1 MSSCSILRAIEQ
13 AEQQIANFI
22 NNPTALTTTQRTR
35 LVSLINSISGAVREL
50 PLRVGPK
57 TDILNRLTQA
67 ANLLSTGPATLA
79 TILAVLQILSLVALK
94 VQTRKLPCPQGI
106 VTVVPS
112 NCFNT
117 ICNCCF

>member
-1 MSSCSILRAIEQ
+1 MSSCSVLRAIEQ

-22 NNPTALTTTQRTR
+22 NNPAALTAAQRAR
-35 LVSLINSISGAVREL
+35 LVALINSISGAVREL
-50 PLRVGPK
+50 PLRRIPRN
-57 TDILNRLTQA
+57 DILRRLNQA
-67 ANLLSTGPATLA
+67 ATLLTTGPATLT

-94 VQTRKLPCPQGI
+94 VQTRNLPCGQGI

-117 ICNCCF
+117 ICRCC